1 MLAKCLSAANGKHA
15 ALQAQARAKRSWMG
29 LRVAM
34 WRSLPDARATVGQ
47 TPTRQAVVVAFQ
59 VGVKAADFPAWAG
72 FGHGYLTATADEG
85 R

>member
-1 MLAKCLSAANGKHA
+1 MLAQSLSAANGKGA
-15 ALQAQARAKRSWMG
+15 ALLDQARAKRSW
-29 LRVAM
+29 LDSWVAM

-59 VGVKAADFPAWAG
+59 AGVKAADFPAWAG
-72 FGHGYLTATADEG
+72 FGHGYLMAGAGEG